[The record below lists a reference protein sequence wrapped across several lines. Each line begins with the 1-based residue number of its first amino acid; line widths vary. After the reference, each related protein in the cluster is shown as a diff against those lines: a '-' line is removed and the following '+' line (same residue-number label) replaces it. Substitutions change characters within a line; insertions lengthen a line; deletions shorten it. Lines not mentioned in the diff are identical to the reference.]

1 MQLLSVLVASLIWHR
16 PVSAAK
22 IILKDLA
29 KPRFFGTAANT
40 SYLFHDRNYTRVAA
54 TQFSIFTPEDE
65 NDVSAKVK
73 WGEIEP
79 LPNIF
84 NFTAADEIVEFAE
97 AREAKIR
104 GHNFMWSV
112 VHIPLVFITDLMLVQ
127 RHIHLAPWVND
138 SLSATELDA
147 ALKNH
152 ISKIMDHYRGRLY
165 AWDVINEIISDTPA
179 NGTFKDTIWTRKF
192 GGLNAMKKA
201 LSYAREAD
209 PQPKLYYNDYDIE
222 GFNDKSNALYEI
234 VKSLQNDGIPLD
246 AIGFQSHFKL
256 GQVPPNIRE
265 NLQRFADLD
274 LDVAITELDVD
285 LGGPANA
292 SALAQQAKDYHEIVS
307 ACLAVERCVSVTV
320 WGISDDLSWL
330 PGSGALPWDGE
341 KQAKPAFFAM
351 ADAFKGV

>member
-1 MQLLSVLVASLIWHR
+1 MKVGDLLHS
-16 PVSAAK
+16 
-22 IILKDLA
+22 
-29 KPRFFGTAANT
+29 T
-40 SYLFHDRNYTRVAA
+40 S
-54 TQFSIFTPEDE
+54 SFTD
-65 NDVSAKVK
+65 DVPAKVK

-79 LPNIF
+79 LPNVF

-97 AREAKIR
+97 GREAKIR
-104 GHNFMWSV
+104 GHNFMW
-112 VHIPLVFITDLMLVQ
+112 
-127 RHIHLAPWVND
+127 HIHLAPWVND

-147 ALKNH
+147 ALENH

-179 NGTFKDTIWTRKF
+179 NATFKDTIWTRKF
-192 GGLNAMKKA
+192 GGLDAMKKA
-201 LSYAREAD
+201 LTYAREAD

-234 VKSLQNDGIPLD
+234 VKSLQKDGIPLD
-246 AIGFQSHFKL
+246 AVGFQSHFKL
-256 GQVPPNIRE
+256 GQVPPNVRE